1 MTRYHVRLIHK
12 IAPSLGDE
20 VVSVELPDGAFA
32 DRSALGAALRKALL
46 LPSFY
51 PGLRT
56 ILGAGERIGSFRTEG
71 DKVVAF
77 PQGSIWHSIIL
88 THEGNEP

>member
-1 MTRYHVRLIHK
+1 MARYHVRLVHR

-20 VVSVELPDGAFA
+20 IVSVELPDAAFA

-56 ILGAGERIGSFRTEG
+56 ILGTGERIDSFRIEG
-71 DKVVAF
+71 NKIVAF
-77 PQGSIWHSIIL
+77 PRGSIWHSVIL